1 MSHDERPGD
10 ATEPG
15 FRLSPPETPT
25 DRLPGTA
32 SLDLDVE
39 GRTHPG
45 KVRDHNEDTFS
56 VEPPTSARARAQ
68 GTLLIVSDGMGG
80 HAAGEV
86 ASAIAVETIP
96 AAYYRDQ
103 PRAAAGS
110 DSPPPVAEALV
121 GAVLEANA
129 AIYAEAERTPERQG
143 MGCTV
148 VAAVV
153 QASELIVAHVGD
165 SRAYLVHSGQIRQ
178 LTRDHSWVGQQV
190 AAGILTPEQAERH
203 PRRSLLLQALG
214 RESQVE
220 VEVGEHPLES
230 GDVLVI
236 CSDGL
241 TSVVRDAEIAERVN
255 RLAPRVA
262 TERLIALANERG
274 APDNVTVVVAAIG
287 DVVTSPL
294 PATTQEEI
302 THRRIV
308 ADADAEGD
316 TVRLS
321 RSLSA
326 AAGAR
331 PADPAPAEAPRRP
344 TRRGRLTPVSEQG
357 SGRPRR
363 PWLRWIVVTAS
374 VLALI
379 VLPFVIRPGLYEEL
393 TSLAA
398 PTTTPVTPRSA
409 APPSGANTV
418 TAPASLPP
426 PIPTGLPSLAA
437 AASPG
442 AQATVAEPGCNGRRD
457 GPSGHGGR
465 HRTPGSNGNSRSCP
479 NPAPGADSRT
489 DGPATSDRR
498 PVDHDHHPEPAR
510 DPDPAASDPD
520 PEARVTRPVP
530 ARRRA
535 EQVPSLPSSTPSP
548 RR

>member
-241 TSVVRDAEIAERVN
+241 TSVVRDAEIAERVS

-331 PADPAPAEAPRRP
+331 RRSAPPRRHDGPRGAATHARLGAGLGATAPAMAALDSSHRQRAGLDRPAVRDPTGPVRGADIPRRP
-344 TRRGRLTPVSEQG
+344 DDDPGHPTECRAAIRSEHG
-357 SGRPRR
+357 H
-363 PWLRWIVVTAS
+363 
-374 VLALI
+374 
-379 VLPFVIRPGLYEEL
+379 RPGQ
-393 TSLAA
+393 LAA
-398 PTTTPVTPRSA
+398 PHPDRVAVACGGR
-409 APPSGANTV
+409 
-418 TAPASLPP
+418 
-426 PIPTGLPSLAA
+426 LAGRA
-437 AASPG
+437 G
-442 AQATVAEPGCNGRRD
+442 DRREPGRNGRRD
-457 GPSGHGGR
+457 GP
-465 HRTPGSNGNSRSCP
+465 
-479 NPAPGADSRT
+479 
-489 DGPATSDRR
+489 PATAAATA
-498 PVDHDHHPEPAR
+498 P
-510 DPDPAASDPD
+510 PDPTATA
-520 PEARVTRPVP
+520 VPVP
-530 ARRRA
+530 TPPQEPTAA
-535 EQVPSLPSSTPSP
+535 PTVPQLPIAVPSITITIPSQLATQIPQLPIPIP
-548 RR
+548 KRE